1 MTTSTTEPT
10 QTTVDLAFLERYQQA
25 WSDGDEDRIVEMM
38 TPDGVYEASYGPE
51 PFGRRYV
58 GREDIRAGVL
68 RGKGLFPGGHSDHY
82 ETHLFGNHGFARWTS
97 SRIGPDGSTIDV
109 QGCDFYEF
117 RDGLV
122 SRKIAFRKSFVAD
135 E

>member
-1 MTTSTTEPT
+1 MSSPVTEAD
-10 QTTVDLAFLERYQQA
+10 QAAVELEFLERYQQA
-25 WSDGDEDRIVEMM
+25 WSDGDADTIVAMM

-51 PFGRRYV
+51 PWGRRYA
-58 GREDIRAGVL
+58 GREEIRAGVI
-68 RGKGLFPGGHSDHY
+68 RGKELYPGGHSDHY
-82 ETHLFGNHGFARWTS
+82 DTYLFGNHGFARWTS
-97 SRIGPDGSTIDV
+97 SRPGPDGSKVDV

-135 E
+135 